1 MIISS
6 RILSKYLK
14 NNARN
19 KTQESWGSGRRRREN
34 NKLFMIISSRIFS
47 KSLKNNARNKT
58 QESRRGVRAGRKK
71 EKITIF
77 S

>member
-1 MIISS
+1 M
-6 RILSKYLK
+6 
-14 NNARN
+14 
-19 KTQESWGSGRRRREN
+19 GGGRRRREN